1 MTAKRTSKATAK
13 ILHRI
18 NESLAGTDLFT
29 YTGAVFIA
37 LKLTAAKSRGTKP
50 GNLSA
55 FYNSA
60 SIVRHHTA
68 NGNFN
73 RENGMLVLTAKGRG
87 HFKVRYTEDSAQH
100 VDKSEAAAIAKA
112 LVSGKVSDLPT
123 EWRSCTMSPI
133 TLK

>member
-1 MTAKRTSKATAK
+1 MAKRTNKATAR
-13 ILHRI
+13 ILYRI

-37 LKLTAAKSRGTKP
+37 LKLATAKSKGTKP
-50 GNLSA
+50 VNLTS
-55 FYNSA
+55 FYNSG

-68 NGNFN
+68 NGNFK
-73 RENGMLVLTAKGRG
+73 RENGLLVLTPKGRG
-87 HFKVRYTEDSAQH
+87 HFNVRYTEDSAQH

-112 LVSGKVSDLPT
+112 LISGKSSDLPS
-123 EWRSCTMSPI
+123 EWRACTLSPV

>member
-1 MTAKRTSKATAK
+1 MSAKRTNKATAQ
-13 ILHRI
+13 IIHRI

-29 YTGAVFIA
+29 YTGAVFIV
-37 LKLTAAKSRGTKP
+37 LKLTAPKSRGTKP
-50 GNLSA
+50 VNLSN

-73 RENGMLVLTAKGRG
+73 RENGMLQLTAKGRA

-100 VDKSEAAAIAKA
+100 VDKSEAGAIAKA
-112 LVSGKVSDLPT
+112 LISGKTSDL
-123 EWRSCTMSPI
+123 RS
-133 TLK
+133 